1 RKLAACKLLAVVV
14 GVAAAAVAVAGLLPV
29 PLRVAPVAAPDQA
42 LVRVVVEAAAV
53 EAVLRLV
60 VEPAHPLAVV
70 QAEAVRARVAAQA
83 ALAPHR
89 AAVAADRVMEG
100 EAAQVQ
106 VKVGAL
112 APGLVPA
119 QVLARAL
126 GRAPVRRLG
135 LVQVLAPA
143 LVPGARAQRVA
154 VAEVAPERARG
165 KVPPMATAMATATAT
180 AKATETD
187 AVAATTMAV
196 AAVQTMDPAMMRGQ
210 RRKGRTMARTVTAV
224 SGAFWAGYSEVV
236 GATPGVRMM
245 IEGVLAMNGTARR
258 WSRGPRS

>member
-1 RKLAACKLLAVVV
+1 M
-14 GVAAAAVAVAGLLPV
+14 AAAAVAVAGLLPV

-89 AAVAADRVMEG
+89 AAVAADPVMEG

-106 VKVGAL
+106 VKVEAL

-165 KVPPMATAMATATAT
+165 KVPPMATATAT

-224 SGAFWAGYSEVV
+224 SGASWAGYSEVV

>member
-1 RKLAACKLLAVVV
+1 MMRG
-14 GVAAAAVAVAGLLPV
+14 GVAVPV
-29 PLRVAPVAAPDQA
+29 RVAPVAAPDQA

-60 VEPAHPLAVV
+60 VEPAHPLAVA

-180 AKATETD
+180 ATETD

-224 SGAFWAGYSEVV
+224 SGASWAGYSEVV